1 MDVILSVDVIKF
13 VLVKVDSVLAI
24 QKQYQVANVIKYVS
38 VMVHIADVI
47 HRVYLH
53 VVVIPKYGLEPVI
66 HLDITVFRYFQYRM
80 EYMYVNVIMDTK
92 HIPRP
97 YNHHLLN
104 VFVREYV
111 I

>member
-13 VLVKVDSVLAI
+13 VLVKVDSVLVI
-24 QKQYQVANVIKYVS
+24 QKKYQVVDVIKYVS
-38 VMVHIADVI
+38 VMAHIVDVI
-47 HRVYLH
+47 HRACLH

-66 HLDITVFRYFQYRM
+66 HLDIIVLQYFQYRM

-92 HIPRP
+92 HILRP
-97 YNHHLLN
+97 YSQHLLN